1 MKIGIIGL
9 GSVGLAA
16 KFTLEKHFAVRVY
29 DIDGRGSWDDIIES
43 DAVLVC
49 VSTNGNADG
58 ALDMKNILSV
68 ARDLEISNFFGL
80 MIIKSTLQP
89 GTVDVLQKLHPN
101 LRVAYVPEFLR
112 EKDAVEWFGDPDRLV
127 YSCNRG
133 DEKLLMQVFNW
144 IDPEIPRLCM
154 SSREAEL
161 GKLAHNAYIATKVTF
176 TCEIERLCNLSNID
190 ANNVME
196 VVWRDRRVNNSS
208 HLTPGKGGF
217 GGKCVPKD
225 TLALAKL
232 DPDLD
237 SLLHILHDRGGEKSA
252 HERLL

>member
-16 KFTLEKHFAVRVY
+16 KFTLEKHFDVAVY
-29 DIDGRGSWDDIIES
+29 DIDGRGSWNEIIES
-43 DAVLVC
+43 SAVIVC
-49 VSTNGNADG
+49 VSTNGDNDG
-58 ALDMKNILSV
+58 TLDMKNILSV
-68 ARDLEISNFFGL
+68 AKDLEKSNYFGL

-89 GTVDVLQKLHPN
+89 GTVDIIEKLHPN

-127 YSCNRG
+127 YSCNIG

-144 IDPEIPRLCM
+144 IHPGVPILSM
-154 SSREAEL
+154 SNKEAEL

-176 TCEIERLCNLSNID
+176 TCEIERLCDLTNTD
-190 ANNVME
+190 AKNVME

-232 DPDLD
+232 DPDGD
-237 SLLHILHDRGGEKSA
+237 SLLHILHDRGGEKSVN
-252 HERLL
+252 ERLL